1 MRQGSLIFARL
12 KANQGDD
19 VNKQRAFTAIHSFL
33 RPLRAYPT
41 AHRPPVTSPRARTA
55 LFCSA
60 GTLFV
65 YPTAPPP
72 VLSWSSTGLHGRP
85 STSTTAS
92 TKKRK
97 IVTATTDTS
106 SRDEASRQSPNEEA
120 IAPRSS
126 PHPAA
131 STRASASPPPP
142 RYLPPHLHDEVLT
155 ESDAG
160 STSRDYN
167 AGASSPSEAYAG
179 LTLGEASMAD
189 EGTSGFDSQPQRRAP
204 RSSSPAKRLHSDMAD
219 DSMDFDSQASAT
231 RRNSGQSSPRN
242 TKPIGAASQ
251 RSARATSVDMAD
263 APNNSGS
270 EHADSSATSID
281 ATQQA
286 DLPSLDEQVTKVM
299 TMMQHPLQERQEGY
313 IISEKWLERVWA
325 RTSEN
330 SGRPQDFSKEATQGP
345 IGPVDNSGLV
355 DSAAMQDDLMDQRG
369 EDFMQLR
376 EGASMGHDFE
386 ILPTKAWELVV
397 KWYGLKEGSPVLR
410 RFAHNTVPDKST
422 ENLEYELRPP
432 ILTIRKVR
440 KAPAISADSS
450 KVAEKIVASKYESFL
465 TFLEA
470 AKKAAG
476 IDLKNKVRI
485 WRILSTAGSDVP
497 KDTQPSGMLT
507 PDASPRDGSPAV
519 PAPSQSPPLTMDV
532 TSFNNLTFG
541 TERELVTGKDEQA
554 NQDFNESLTLAG
566 AGLTQDQVI
575 VLEEHDEKGE
585 YISDASKVASKNKP
599 GAQAKKGLQSTA
611 NSERSTSTGGPLTR
625 SKKRD
630 GKVRGHVG
638 LTNLGNTCYMNSA
651 LQCLRSVEELSM
663 YFLSNKWKQE
673 INVNNPIGHKG
684 NIARNYA
691 GVLAGIYDVSASS
704 SFSPKSFKTALGK
717 ANSLFS
723 GYGQQDSQEFV
734 SWLVDALH
742 EDLNRINKKPYRE
755 NPDSD
760 DNTFRD
766 PEAIRKLGEI
776 YRDNHKARNDSVSM
790 DLFSG
795 MYE

>member
-1 MRQGSLIFARL
+1 M
-12 KANQGDD
+12 
-19 VNKQRAFTAIHSFL
+19 NKQRAFTARHSFL

-41 AHRPPVTSPRARTA
+41 AHRPPVTSPRAKEPP
-55 LFCSA
+55 FCSA
-60 GTLFV
+60 GTLFDR
-65 YPTAPPP
+65 PTAPPP
-72 VLSWSSTGLHGRP
+72 ALSWSSTGLHGRP

-97 IVTATTDTS
+97 IVTAQADSS
-106 SRDEASRQSPNEEA
+106 SRDESSRQSPNEEA
-120 IAPRSS
+120 IAPHSS
-126 PHPAA
+126 PHPSA

-155 ESDAG
+155 DGDAG
-160 STSRDYN
+160 NTSRDYN
-167 AGASSPSEAYAG
+167 TGASSPSEAYAG

-189 EGTSGFDSQPQRRAP
+189 EGTSGSEPQPQRRAP

-219 DSMDFDSQASAT
+219 ESMDVDGQASTT

-242 TKPIGAASQ
+242 TKPTAGGASQ
-251 RSARATSVDMAD
+251 RSVRATSVEMAD

-270 EHADSSATSID
+270 SENDVPTTTSSATSMD

-299 TMMQHPLQERQEGY
+299 TMMTYPLQDRQEGY

-330 SGRPQDFSKEATQGP
+330 SGRPQEFSKEATQGP

-355 DSAAMQDDLMDQRG
+355 DIDALQEELMDPRG
-369 EDFMQLR
+369 EYFIPLNK
-376 EGASMGHDFE
+376 AATMGQDFE
-386 ILPTKAWELVV
+386 ILPAKAWELVIS
-397 KWYGLKEGSPVLR
+397 WYGLKEGSPVIR
-410 RFAHNTVPDKST
+410 RYAQNTVPDKT
-422 ENLEYELRPP
+422 TAENLEYELHPP
-432 ILTIRKVR
+432 VLTIQKVR
-440 KAPAISADSS
+440 KSSTSADTPR
-450 KVAEKIVASKYESFL
+450 VAEKVVASKYEGFL
-465 TFLEA
+465 VFLEA

-485 WRILSTAGSDVP
+485 WRLLDSASSDAP
-497 KDTQPSGMLT
+497 QATEPSGMLT
-507 PDASPRDGSPAV
+507 PDASPRGGSPVVSASN
-519 PAPSQSPPLTMDV
+519 PRPPLVMDV
-532 TSFNNLTFG
+532 ASFNSLTYG
-541 TERELVTGKDEQA
+541 TKRELVTGKDEQA
-554 NQDFNESLTLAG
+554 NEDLNESLMLAG
-566 AGLTQDQVI
+566 AGISQDQTI

-585 YISDASKVASKNKP
+585 YISDASKVASKSKT
-599 GAQAKKGLQSTA
+599 GAQQANKESQSIP
-611 NSERSTSTGGPLTR
+611 NSGRCTPTGGALTR
-625 SKKRD
+625 SKARN

-663 YFLSNKWKQE
+663 YFLSNQWKQE
-673 INVNNPIGHKG
+673 INTDNPIGHNG
-684 NIARNYA
+684 AIAKVYA
-691 GVLAGIYDVSASS
+691 GLLNSIYDVNATS
-704 SFSPKSFKTALGK
+704 SFSPKNFKNALGR

-742 EDLNRINKKPYRE
+742 EDLNRIHKKPYRE

-766 PEAIRKLGEI
+766 PEAIRKLGEV

-795 MYE
+795 TYA